1 MTRSAQ
7 TPLLFRNASKKLRVV
22 LLAPRRHPNKT
33 PSHIYKQLTALEI
46 YQCWWY
52 PRGQGLRERKEGT
65 STDPD
70 QIVDVEVDPSL
81 CIYLPR
87 PLFLN
92 HHSFAE
98 RFVRLSGTL
107 RALGPFLIS
116 LSALT
121 CSQLFV
127 LLRTEVS
134 MAKELS
140 YTWPNGCT
148 HVPGGSLPSLSSGKS
163 SDAEISTRPQQEINI
178 NEAEEQNENQ
188 EKVMSLEINI
198 NEAKEQNENQE
209 KVMYL
214 EININEAKEQ
224 NENQEKVM
232 VNQDAKNSC
241 RNKRKKSEAW
251 DHFSKR
257 NGLAV
262 CNYCGREFDGSSKK
276 GTTHL
281 KNHFQRCP
289 GKRNGD
295 VDKFIKSVIDA
306 IGLGMNSEHWDPLVL
321 NSKKDDILQ
330 VYNKEKEKL
339 RRFLNKLSC
348 RFSLTIEWYANFC
361 LLVVHYINDGWDP
374 MWKVISV
381 QDVRFPYSI
390 LLENMKLSCLDW
402 QIDRDICM
410 VITTGDNVI
419 SEINSWVCERGSLPF
434 GGQMMAI
441 GGLVEIL
448 LTFVEN
454 LSSRTCDTVGIRRC
468 FRDVLK
474 STPLNEHKF
483 GKISAAK
490 VKSMGN
496 KTYGFEQLEIAVGLK
511 EVLCELVNADSN
523 FKSMNLTKEDWQK
536 ATVAYEHI
544 KALHDVACSL
554 SESKCKTANAYFPK
568 VCDIYMKLLQWER
581 SEDDRVGKIALE
593 AREIFFNRY
602 WMKYELILV
611 IAAVL
616 DPRFK
621 MDIVQLWYKEIYAS
635 AAHTHLEKIKDEFNH
650 VYNEYAKGSGKS
662 RSGDASSSMSFKLL
676 DAMGRPCTLLHGV
689 FDDASPKSELDCY
702 LNEPKFP
709 RVEEFDILAWW
720 RVNTPKFPTLARM
733 ARDFLAM
740 PISPSATTAYACFSK
755 EAKDIFDTGLDNDLI
770 TALVCLKG
778 WL

>member
-1 MTRSAQ
+1 
-7 TPLLFRNASKKLRVV
+7 
-22 LLAPRRHPNKT
+22 
-33 PSHIYKQLTALEI
+33 
-46 YQCWWY
+46 
-52 PRGQGLRERKEGT
+52 
-65 STDPD
+65 
-70 QIVDVEVDPSL
+70 
-81 CIYLPR
+81 
-87 PLFLN
+87 
-92 HHSFAE
+92 
-98 RFVRLSGTL
+98 
-107 RALGPFLIS
+107 
-116 LSALT
+116 
-121 CSQLFV
+121 
-127 LLRTEVS
+127 

-188 EKVMSLEINI
+188 EKGMSPEINI
-198 NEAKEQNENQE
+198 NEAEEQNENQE
-209 KVMYL
+209 RVMHL
-214 EININEAKEQ
+214 EIDVNEAEEK

-232 VNQDAKNSC
+232 VNQDAENSC
-241 RNKRKKSEAW
+241 HNKRRKLNSKVW
-251 DHFSKR
+251 DDFTKR
-257 NGLAV
+257 KGQSGKEVAV
-262 CNYCGREFDGSSKK
+262 CNHCGREFDGSSKK

-281 KNHFQRCP
+281 KNHLQRCP

-306 IGLGMNSEHWDPLVL
+306 IGLRMNSEHWDPLAL

-330 VYNKEKEKL
+330 FYNKEKEKL
-339 RRFLNKLSC
+339 CRLLNKLSC
-348 RFSLTIEWYANFC
+348 RFSLTIEWCANCC

-390 LLENMKLSCLDW
+390 LLENMKRSCLDW

-419 SEINSWVCERGSLPF
+419 SEINSWVCERGSLHF

-468 FRDVLK
+468 FRDVFK
-474 STPLNEHKF
+474 STPSNEHKF
-483 GKISAAK
+483 RKISAAK

-511 EVLCELVNADSN
+511 KVLCELVNADSN
-523 FKSMNLTKEDWQK
+523 FKSMNLTKEDWHK
-536 ATVAYEHI
+536 ATVAYERI

-581 SEDDRVGKIALE
+581 SEDDCVGKIALE
-593 AREIFFNRY
+593 AREIFVNRY

-635 AAHTHLEKIKDEFNH
+635 AARTHLEKINGEFNR

-676 DAMGRPCTLLHGV
+676 DAMGRPCTLSHGV
-689 FDDASPKSELDCY
+689 FDDGIASPKSELDCY

-740 PISPSATTAYACFSK
+740 PISPSAAIAYACFSK

>member
-1 MTRSAQ
+1 MTYLVFPINLITDLSIGGFMLEKLPA
-7 TPLLFRNASKKLRVV
+7 PLIVLCDLGIRRKICASVRDIE
-22 LLAPRRHPNKT
+22 
-33 PSHIYKQLTALEI
+33 SS
-46 YQCWWY
+46 W
-52 PRGQGLRERKEGT
+52 
-65 STDPD
+65 S
-70 QIVDVEVDPSL
+70 IV
-81 CIYLPR
+81 
-87 PLFLN
+87 
-92 HHSFAE
+92 
-98 RFVRLSGTL
+98 
-107 RALGPFLIS
+107 IS

-134 MAKELS
+134 MSKELS
-140 YTWPNGCT
+140 W
-148 HVPGGSLPSLSSGKS
+148 SLPREIVSLSEGRLPVLSSGKS
-163 SDAEISTRPQQEINI
+163 SDVEISTRPRPERQEINI

-188 EKVMSLEINI
+188 EKVMSPEININEAEEQNENQEKVMSPEININEAEEHNENQEKVMSPEINI

-209 KVMYL
+209 R
-214 EININEAKEQ
+214 
-224 NENQEKVM
+224 VM

-241 RNKRKKSEAW
+241 RNKRKKSEVW
-251 DHFSKR
+251 DHFSKC

-281 KNHFQRCP
+281 KNHLQRCP

-306 IGLGMNSEHWDPLVL
+306 IGLGMNSEQWDPLVL

-339 RRFLNKLSC
+339 PRLLNKLSC
-348 RFSLTIEWYANFC
+348 RFSLSIEWYANCC

-390 LLENMKLSCLDW
+390 LLENMKRSCLDW
-402 QIDRDICM
+402 QIDRDIYM

-454 LSSRTCDTVGIRRC
+454 LSSYTCDTVGIRRC
-468 FRDVLK
+468 FHYVLK
-474 STPLNEHKF
+474 STPSNEHKF
-483 GKISAAK
+483 LKISAAK

-511 EVLCELVNADSN
+511 KVLCNIVNADSN
-523 FKSMNLTKEDWQK
+523 FKSMNLTKEHWHK

-568 VCDIYMKLLQWER
+568 VCDIYLKLLQWER

-593 AREIFFNRY
+593 AREIFVNRY

-635 AAHTHLEKIKDEFNH
+635 AAHTHLEKINGEFNR

-676 DAMGRPCTLLHGV
+676 DAMGRPCTLSHGV
-689 FDDASPKSELDCY
+689 FDDGIASPKSELDCY

-740 PISPSATTAYACFSK
+740 PISPSAATAYACFSK
-755 EAKDIFDTGLDNDLI
+755 EAKDILDTGLDNDLI

>member
-7 TPLLFRNASKKLRVV
+7 TPLLFRNASKELRVV

-52 PRGQGLRERKEGT
+52 PRAKAWERKEGT

-107 RALGPFLIS
+107 RALG
-116 LSALT
+116 AL
-121 CSQLFV
+121 
-127 LLRTEVS
+127 TEVS

-163 SDAEISTRPQQEINI
+163 SDAEISTRPQQESNINEAEEQNENQEKVMSPEINI

-188 EKVMSLEINI
+188 EKVMSPEIDV
-198 NEAKEQNENQE
+198 NEAE
-209 KVMYL
+209 
-214 EININEAKEQ
+214 EQ

-232 VNQDAKNSC
+232 VNQDAENSC
-241 RNKRKKSEAW
+241 HNKRRKLNSKVW
-251 DHFSKR
+251 DDFTKR
-257 NGLAV
+257 KGQSVKEVAV
-262 CNYCGREFDGSSKK
+262 CNHCGREFDGSSKK

-281 KNHFQRCP
+281 KNHLQRCT

-295 VDKFIKSVIDA
+295 VDKFTKSVIDA

-330 VYNKEKEKL
+330 FYNKEKEKL
-339 RRFLNKLSC
+339 CRLLNKLSC
-348 RFSLTIEWYANFC
+348 RFSLTIEWCANCC

-390 LLENMKLSCLDW
+390 LLENMKRSCLDW

-454 LSSRTCDTVGIRRC
+454 LSSRTCDPVGITRC
-468 FRDVLK
+468 FRDVFK
-474 STPLNEHKF
+474 STPSNKHKF
-483 GKISAAK
+483 RKISAAK

-511 EVLCELVNADSN
+511 KVLCELVN
-523 FKSMNLTKEDWQK
+523 LTKEDWHK
-536 ATVAYEHI
+536 AAVAYEHI

-581 SEDDRVGKIALE
+581 SEDDHVGEIALE
-593 AREIFFNRY
+593 TREIFVNRY

-635 AAHTHLEKIKDEFNH
+635 AALTHLEKINGEFNR
-650 VYNEYAKGSGKS
+650 VYNEYAKGSRKS

-676 DAMGRPCTLLHGV
+676 DAMGRPCTLSHGV
-689 FDDASPKSELDCY
+689 VDDGIASPKSELDCY

-740 PISPSATTAYACFSK
+740 PISPSAATAYACFSE
-755 EAKDIFDTGLDNDLI
+755 EAKGIFDTGLDDDLI
-770 TALVCLKG
+770 TALVRLKV